1 VPEAGIK
8 VGALWPRVLSRSAGS
23 GVGAAALM
31 EAPVPGQAA
40 AIAVWPKR
48 DEEAFQ
54 RGKEVLDKLE
64 CDALSFTSDD
74 LVHLTLEMFVRLD
87 FPRKVKVSL
96 EKLKKFI
103 LCVRSCMFDNP
114 YHNWF
119 HAFDVTQT
127 TYILALR
134 SGITKDLSDV
144 ELFALIVSA
153 LCHDLEH
160 PGVNNPFLVASRSD
174 LATLYNDRS
183 VLENHHCCRAFQLM
197 LHSEIQ
203 LLSDFTTSDYV
214 AFRAVVLN
222 NILAT
227 DMARH
232 GEYTTKLKRLAE
244 PSTPMEERVLDKQ
257 FGMEVLIK
265 CADTSNVLKPF
276 VIAKKWAMRVTD
288 EFFLQGDK
296 EKANGMPL
304 TPMCD
309 RNSQGRVALQKGFVD
324 FVIGPFYK
332 LVVVSFPSLEET
344 FKLMWENRQSWNS
357 YDDGLL
363 AEELGR
369 DY

>member
-1 VPEAGIK
+1 MPEMGQAQ
-8 VGALWPRVLSRSAGS
+8 P
-23 GVGAAALM
+23 GAAS
-31 EAPVPGQAA
+31 

-48 DEEAFQ
+48 DQDAFE
-54 RGKEVLDKLE
+54 RGQQELDSFS
-64 CDALSFTSDD
+64 CDALSYTSDD
-74 LVHLTLEMFVRLD
+74 LVHLTLEIFIALG
-87 FPRKVKVSL
+87 FPNKVNISVM
-96 EKLKKFI
+96 KLKKFI
-103 LCVRSCMFDNP
+103 LCVRTCMFDNP

-127 TYILALR
+127 TYCLAIK
-134 SGITKDLSDV
+134 SGMHQTLSDV

-183 VLENHHCCRAFQLM
+183 VLENHHCCRAFQLI

-203 LLSDFTTSDYV
+203 LLSEFSGQDYTL
-214 AFRAVVLN
+214 FRTAVLS

-232 GEYTTKLKRLAE
+232 GDYTTKLKRLTEA
-244 PSTPMEERVLDKQ
+244 STPLEDRQIDSQ
-257 FGMEVLIK
+257 FAMEVIIK

-276 VIAKKWAMRVTD
+276 AIAKKWAMRVTD

-296 EKANGMPL
+296 ERANSMPL

-309 RNSQGRVALQKGFVD
+309 RTSQGRVALQKGFVD

-332 LVVVSFPSLEET
+332 LVGDAMPGLKEGFFL
-344 FKLMWENRQSWNS
+344 LWQNREAWNQ
-357 YDDGLL
+357 YDDQRLL
-363 AEELGR
+363 EELGD

>member
-1 VPEAGIK
+1 MTLPVQ
-8 VGALWPRVLSRSAGS
+8 VLQS
-23 GVGAAALM
+23 
-31 EAPVPGQAA
+31 
-40 AIAVWPKR
+40 
-48 DEEAFQ
+48 
-54 RGKEVLDKLE
+54 LE
-64 CDALSFTSDD
+64 CDALSFSSDD
-74 LVHLTLEMFVRLD
+74 LLHLTLEIFLEQE
-87 FPRKVKVSL
+87 FPKKVNVSE

-127 TYILALR
+127 VYCMSLTGETYKTL
-134 SGITKDLSDV
+134 TDV
-144 ELFALIVSA
+144 EYFALIVSA

-160 PGVNNPFLVASRSD
+160 PGVNNPFLVSSRSD

-203 LLSDFTTSDYV
+203 LLSEFTNAQYI

-232 GEYTTKLKRLAE
+232 GEYTTKLKRLTD
-244 PSTPMEERVLDKQ
+244 PNTPPDDRKMDKQ
-257 FGMEVLIK
+257 FEMEIIIK

-276 VIAKKWAMRVTD
+276 DIAKKWAMRVTD

-296 EKANGMPL
+296 EKASGMPL

-309 RNSQGRVALQKGFVD
+309 RTSQGRVALQKGFVD
-324 FVIGPFYK
+324 FVIGPYYK
-332 LVVVSFPSLEET
+332 LVAAAFPNLT
-344 FKLMWENRQSWNS
+344 PV
-357 YDDGLL
+357 
-363 AEELGR
+363 
-369 DY
+369 

>member
-1 VPEAGIK
+1 MLWVGTMSEAQG
-8 VGALWPRVLSRSAGS
+8 GAES
-23 GVGAAALM
+23 
-31 EAPVPGQAA
+31 
-40 AIAVWPKR
+40 AIAVWPKL
-48 DEEAFQ
+48 DQEAFE
-54 RGKEVLDKLE
+54 RGQQELDQFAF
-64 CDALSFTSDD
+64 DALSYTSDD
-74 LVHLTLEMFVRLD
+74 LVHLTLEIFTALG
-87 FPRKVKVSL
+87 FPGKVNMPMM
-96 EKLKKFI
+96 KLKKFI
-103 LCVRSCMFDNP
+103 LCVRTCMFDNP

-127 TYILALR
+127 TYCLAIH
-134 SGITKDLSDV
+134 SGMTKTLSDI

-203 LLSDFTTSDYV
+203 LLADFSGKDYS
-214 AFRAVVLN
+214 AFRSVVLN

-232 GEYTTKLKRLAE
+232 GEYTTKLKRITEAG
-244 PSTPMEERVLDKQ
+244 TPHEDKQ
-257 FGMEVLIK
+257 LDPQFAMEVIMK

-276 VIAKKWAMRVTD
+276 DIAKKWAMRVTD

-296 EKANGMPL
+296 ERAAHMPL

-309 RNSQGRVALQKGFVD
+309 RTSQGRVALQKGFVD
-324 FVIGPFYK
+324 FVIGPFYR
-332 LVVVSFPSLEET
+332 LVGDAMPGLQESFGLLW
-344 FKLMWENRQSWNS
+344 KNREAWNQ
-357 YDDGLL
+357 YDDQRLL
-363 AEELGR
+363 EELG
-369 DY
+369 DEY